1 MPKMEKTAPQNDS
14 NEAESGAHKPETPEQ
29 TQENQSSCLDDH
41 SAASQPEVRSV
52 TDLIETVNEISKLS
66 IAHEIVVNQDF
77 YMEDSVLP
85 PNSLEGRIMETMYK
99 AFWDHLKVQLS
110 NTPADFTGALEL
122 LKEVKEILLS
132 LLLPR
137 QNSLRNEIEEALDI
151 DLLKQEAEHGA
162 LDVPHLSK
170 YILNLMTLLCAPV
183 RDEAVRKLES
193 ITDPVQLLR
202 GIFHVLGLMKMDM
215 VNYTIQSLRPYLKE
229 HSIQYER
236 AKFQELLNKQPN
248 LLDCTTKWLTKTA
261 LDLTAPPSS
270 SPDSPSSSSMARS
283 SPNWAVDNPQ
293 LPSSTMVLYQ
303 GYLNLLLWDL
313 GSKEFPETLLMD
325 KIRLQ
330 DMESQ
335 LKQLAILAS
344 VLLVARSFSGSALF
358 SSTEFVNKLKR
369 ITKALVEEFN
379 SRPEE
384 AMVSV
389 SEQVSQKIHERLKDM
404 GLTALSSEKKA
415 SLRGQL
421 RNIAKKENRVRSI
434 IDQRIHLFLK
444 GCLVRGMQESLLDF
458 PVGLIFIKGEL
469 TKLGWK
475 FFNLMRHNQ
484 QGLPSGSPVKNPP
497 ASAGDTGSIPDPR
510 RSHMLWS
517 H

>member
-1 MPKMEKTAPQNDS
+1 MM
-14 NEAESGAHKPETPEQ
+14 
-29 TQENQSSCLDDH
+29 LL
-41 SAASQPEVRSV
+41 R
-52 TDLIETVNEISKLS
+52 
-66 IAHEIVVNQDF
+66 
-77 YMEDSVLP
+77 YWLP
-85 PNSLEGRIMETMYK
+85 
-99 AFWDHLKVQLS
+99 
-110 NTPADFTGALEL
+110 
-122 LKEVKEILLS
+122 
-132 LLLPR
+132 
-137 QNSLRNEIEEALDI
+137 
-151 DLLKQEAEHGA
+151 
-162 LDVPHLSK
+162 
-170 YILNLMTLLCAPV
+170 
-183 RDEAVRKLES
+183 
-193 ITDPVQLLR
+193 R

-484 QGLPSGSPVKNPP
+484 QVFSPYYDEILKDIIPP
-497 ASAGDTGSIPDPR
+497 APAQETEMESI
-510 RSHMLWS
+510 
-517 H
+517 

>member
-1 MPKMEKTAPQNDS
+1 ME
-14 NEAESGAHKPETPEQ
+14 H
-29 TQENQSSCLDDH
+29 
-41 SAASQPEVRSV
+41 
-52 TDLIETVNEISKLS
+52 
-66 IAHEIVVNQDF
+66 
-77 YMEDSVLP
+77 SVLP
-85 PNSLEGRIMETMYK
+85 PNSLGGRIMETMYK

-110 NTPADFTGALEL
+110 STPADFTAALEL

-183 RDEAVRKLES
+183 RDGAVRKLES

-236 AKFQELLNKQPN
+236 AKFQKLLNKQPN

-261 LDLTAPPSS
+261 LHLTTPPSS
-270 SPDSPSSSSMARS
+270 SPDSPSSSSMAHS

-293 LPSSTMVLYQ
+293 LPRSTMVLYQ

-313 GSKEFPETLLMD
+313 DSKEFPETLLMD

-330 DMESQ
+330 DMGSQ

-434 IDQRIHLFLK
+434 IAPA
-444 GCLVRGMQESLLDF
+444 QETE
-458 PVGLIFIKGEL
+458 VE
-469 TKLGWK
+469 
-475 FFNLMRHNQ
+475 
-484 QGLPSGSPVKNPP
+484 
-497 ASAGDTGSIPDPR
+497 SI
-510 RSHMLWS
+510 
-517 H
+517 

>member
-1 MPKMEKTAPQNDS
+1 P
-14 NEAESGAHKPETPEQ
+14 
-29 TQENQSSCLDDH
+29 
-41 SAASQPEVRSV
+41 ASRPEVLSV
-52 TDLIETVNEISKLS
+52 TDLIETVNEISRLS

-77 YMEDSVLP
+77 YMEDGVLP

-110 NTPADFTGALEL
+110 STPADFTSALEL

-137 QNSLRNEIEEALDI
+137 QNSLRDEIEEALDI

-162 LDVPHLSK
+162 LDVPHLSN

-215 VNYTIQSLRPYLKE
+215 VNYAIQSLRPYLKE

-261 LDLTAPPSS
+261 LDLTTAPSS
-270 SPDSPSSSSMARS
+270 SPDSPSSSSMAHS

-313 GSKEFPETLLMD
+313 DSKEFPETLLMD

-358 SSTEFVNKLKR
+358 SSTEFVNKLKH
-369 ITKALVEEFN
+369 ITKALMEEFN
-379 SRPEE
+379 SRAPQLKPEE

-415 SLRGQL
+415 CLRGQL
-421 RNIAKKENRVRSI
+421 QNIAKKENRVRNI
-434 IDQRIHLFLK
+434 VDQRIHLFLK

-458 PVGLIFIKGEL
+458 PVGLTLIKGEL

-484 QGLPSGSPVKNPP
+484 QVFSPYYDEILKDIIPP
-497 ASAGDTGSIPDPR
+497 AQAQETEVESI
-510 RSHMLWS
+510 
-517 H
+517 